1 MTVFHYMAWDVSTSV
16 IGACLLTEDGV
27 ALNFDWIDLTKFE
40 TMPEKYQHVSIHV
53 PMIIDGWCRDRSLD
67 PSYVHHFVE
76 DRLGNFSK
84 GATTLQ
90 TLMKLSA
97 INAVTT
103 SCIIN
108 HGQSDPRRVTHILP
122 VTAKK
127 WAGLKVP
134 KGESKKVY
142 AVRFARDYSPAFPY
156 SETKDGNPRK
166 GVEDMA
172 DALVTGVAGLRM
184 RSAGALSPGKA
195 KAAPKKP
202 RRAKDRKEGKGRV
215 RLPLPDLSTPE
226 A

>member
-1 MTVFHYMAWDVSTSV
+1 MTVFHYMCWDVSTSI
-16 IGACLLTEDGV
+16 IGACLLTENGV
-27 ALNFDWIDLTKFE
+27 ALDFTWIEPGKLE
-40 TMPEKYQHVSIHV
+40 TMTEKYQYVATQV
-53 PMIIDGWCRDRSLD
+53 PMIIERWCRERSLD
-67 PSYVHHFVE
+67 QSYVHHFIE

-134 KGESKKVY
+134 KGESKKEH
-142 AVRFARDYSPAFPY
+142 AVRFARAYSPVFPY
-156 SETKDGNPRK
+156 AETKDGNPKK

-202 RRAKDRKEGKGRV
+202 RGAKDRKEGKGRV
-215 RLPLPDLSTPE
+215 RLPVPVLSTPE
-226 A
+226 T